1 MKNYTVS
8 LAVKIPANW
17 QVDVK
22 AKNESEAKRKA
33 LKAFEKN
40 EGTKGSIEDLRGYEW
55 QDVDAAFD
63 EKSKAGIAIIEEF

>member
-8 LAVKIPANW
+8 LAIKIPDNW

-33 LKAFEKN
+33 LKLWN
-40 EGTKGSIEDLRGYEW
+40 EDRQNGGLANYQWSWSEVEE
-55 QDVDAAFD
+55 AFD
-63 EKSKAGIAIIEEF
+63 EKTKAGIAIIEEF